1 MESLSDEPS
10 PSHPPRTH
18 YCRYWL
24 PGSKLELLGAEPKQD
39 EMVLKST
46 PGKSKRSV
54 QQAYNR
60 AKGFMKMVA
69 LGKEQQQ
76 QAEPTSSS
84 VQLESIPA
92 RENGT
97 RSVEEEVKEPKDTKQ
112 RLCNDRVQGI
122 TDDSHHMCED
132 MNIRGHNSIA
142 EELPKSSQVVVG
154 GGRPHTQEGIAGST
168 NHVCSSDNAQM
179 MASATDGVINDALR
193 HEQSLLCQ
201 EDGVNLADSF
211 RVGRKECRDQ
221 SFIAED
227 TTPMGSV
234 DAPPNV
240 HGVA

>member
-1 MESLSDEPS
+1 MTVGIVPSSL
-10 PSHPPRTH
+10 
-18 YCRYWL
+18 
-24 PGSKLELLGAEPKQD
+24 
-39 EMVLKST
+39 
-46 PGKSKRSV
+46 
-54 QQAYNR
+54 
-60 AKGFMKMVA
+60 
-69 LGKEQQQ
+69 
-76 QAEPTSSS
+76 
-84 VQLESIPA
+84 PA
-92 RENGT
+92 CENGT
-97 RSVEEEVKEPKDTKQ
+97 RSVEKEVKKPEDTKQ

-122 TDDSHHMCED
+122 DDSHHISED
-132 MNIRGHNSIA
+132 MNMRGHNLIA

-168 NHVCSSDNAQM
+168 NHVFSSDNAQM
-179 MASATDGVINDALR
+179 MSSATDGVINDALR